1 MAKLAIGG
9 NARVMRDLPTE
20 VASIQ
25 EGDTIRASWRVGGVT
40 HTRAGKVA
48 RIIHGRG
55 NRSRSFVT
63 REGDEIVHW
72 TPDSRVTF
80 VITTQAPVAQTPMFE
95 VG

>member
-1 MAKLAIGG
+1 MAKLTTGG

-20 VASIQ
+20 AASIQ

-40 HTRAGKVA
+40 FSRAGKVA

-55 NRSRSFVT
+55 SRARSFIT
-63 REGDEIVHW
+63 LDGDEIIHW

-80 VITTQAPVAQTPMFE
+80 VITNQAPVAQTPMFE
-95 VG
+95 IG